1 MTDHSCIVCK
11 RPLGDDDFL
20 GFESESGEP
29 WTEDDGTPVQI
40 PHCGG
45 CWCID
50 QVKKALSMW
59 AEEQGMS
66 YVSLHEDWDLDE
78 EEDTDELVLPLLR
91 GGDEDDEDATP
102 AYQFELFDAAGM
114 TMLQSVD
121 PDHQRTWRI
130 WVNRATEHGD
140 LEAHALLQEGLQ
152 EDRSWSAA
160 GYAHD
165 VDALE
170 GLKEQV
176 FEALVARAAV
186 PDTDAVK
193 QLARL
198 IEVW

>member
-1 MTDHSCIVCK
+1 MTNCLVCK
-11 RPLGDDDFL
+11 RDIADDDFL
-20 GFESESGEP
+20 GFESESGVP

-50 QVKKALSMW
+50 QVKTALSKW
-59 AEEQGMS
+59 AKEQGMS

-78 EEDTDELVLPLLR
+78 EDTDELVLPPHEEAAD
-91 GGDEDDEDATP
+91 DEDDHP
-102 AYQFELFDAAGM
+102 AYQYEEFEAGG
-114 TMLQSVD
+114 MLMVQSVD
-121 PDHQRTWRI
+121 PDHERTWRI

-140 LEAHALLQEGLQ
+140 LEAHALLQEGLR
-152 EDRSWSAA
+152 EDRLWSVS
-160 GYAHD
+160 GYERDAF
-165 VDALE
+165 ALE

-186 PDTDAVK
+186 PNTDAVK

-198 IEVW
+198 IEIW